1 MKNRVYFLDNLRTLL
16 IFLVILYHAG
26 FSYQS
31 IMQSNWLV
39 IDSARSDSIGLV
51 GLYIDIFVMAIMFF
65 ISGYFI
71 PSSLK
76 DQSSYEFILS
86 KFKRIM
92 VPWAVAVLTLIP
104 LYKVLF
110 LYSRG
115 LPQEDWYTYFHWFER
130 SGADLGNFANNP
142 SQHWLWFLPVLFL
155 FQILYLLM
163 SKSKLLSFNIS
174 LRTAVLL
181 IFIIGLAYSMTIA
194 ILDLQGWSLNTL
206 LDFQRERLLVYF
218 TFFLLGTLCY
228 KLRVFESKENNRKQV
243 ITSNVLLTLSLGIYT
258 MVTINFLLNMVTP
271 DRNFFFVSQRIDGI
285 AHYSTLL
292 LSMLCF
298 LYIFI
303 HTFKSNF
310 NNNYKVMTHLN
321 RSSYYVY
328 IIHMIVLG
336 FVALGLINISLP
348 VGIKYLLLAIL
359 TFIISN
365 ALVYAYY
372 RFVEKS
378 MVLKMATAA
387 VFVIGFFMITTTNSK
402 ATLGTESGQRS
413 SLQTTSTT
421 QTKGLHEAV
430 IQGDLVAVNQ
440 HIMAGSDLDVLEP
453 SGGSSPLITA
463 AVFGKPEIATA
474 LIKAG
479 ANLNLQNNDGSTAL
493 HSAAFFCHTEIVEA
507 LLVNGADR
515 SIKNNAG
522 ATALDSVIGPYE
534 TVKGIYDY
542 FGSVLGTL
550 GLELDHE
557 RLKSTR
563 PEIAEILRKSE
574 SK

>member
-1 MKNRVYFLDNLRTLL
+1 MKNRIYFLDNLRTFL

-26 FSYQS
+26 FTYQS
-31 IMQSNWLV
+31 AMQSNWLV

-51 GLYIDIFVMAIMFF
+51 GLYIDIFVMAMMFF
-65 ISGYFI
+65 ISGYLI
-71 PSSLK
+71 SVSLK
-76 DQSSYEFILS
+76 SQSSMEFIIS

-115 LPQEDWYTYFHWFER
+115 LPQEEWYTYFHWFER
-130 SGADLGNFANNP
+130 SGADLGYFANNP

-163 SKSKLLSFNIS
+163 SKTKLLSFNIS
-174 LRTAVLL
+174 LKTAVLL

-194 ILDLQGWSLNTL
+194 ILNLQGWSLNTL

-218 TFFLLGTLCY
+218 TFFLLGSLCY
-228 KLRVFESKENNRKQV
+228 KLGIFESKENPRKQV

-258 MVTINFLLNMVTP
+258 VVTINFLLNMVYP
-271 DRNFFFVSQRIDGI
+271 DRNYFFVSQRIDGI
-285 AHYSTLL
+285 AHYGSLL

-310 NNNYKVMTHLN
+310 NKNYKVMKHLN
-321 RSSYYVY
+321 RNSYYVY

-336 FVALGLINISLP
+336 IVALGLINISLP
-348 VGIKYLLLAIL
+348 VSIKYLLLAIL

-365 ALVYAYY
+365 GLVYIYY

-378 MVLKMATAA
+378 MFLKTATAA

-402 ATLGTESGQRS
+402 ELLGDENGKPSIS
-413 SLQTTSTT
+413 QTTSST

-430 IQGDLVAVNQ
+430 IQGDLEAVKM
-440 HIMAGSDLDVLEP
+440 HIKGGSDLNVKDP
-453 SGGSSPLITA
+453 MGGSSPLITA
-463 AVFGKPEIATA
+463 AVFGKPEIARV
-474 LIKAG
+474 LIDAG
-479 ANLNLQNNDGSTAL
+479 ADLNLQNNDGSTAL
-493 HSAAFFCHTEIVEA
+493 HSAAFFCHTGIVEY
-507 LLVNGADR
+507 LLVNGADK

-522 ATALDSVIGPYE
+522 STALDSVIGPYE
-534 TVKGIYDY
+534 SVKGIYDY
-542 FGSVLGTL
+542 FGSVFGTM
-550 GLELDHE
+550 GMIIDHE
-557 RLKSTR
+557 QLKTTR
-563 PEIAEILRKSE
+563 PVIAEILRSP
-574 SK
+574 SY